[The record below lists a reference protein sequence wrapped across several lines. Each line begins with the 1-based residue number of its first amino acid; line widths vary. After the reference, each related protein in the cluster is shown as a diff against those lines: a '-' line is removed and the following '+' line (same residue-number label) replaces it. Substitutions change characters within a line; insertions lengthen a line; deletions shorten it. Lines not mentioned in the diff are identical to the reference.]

1 MENFAEFLSARRQQL
16 GKSQSDFARALN
28 YSVQAVAKY
37 EKGRSEMNV
46 ASLIAAARFLE
57 VDVDSLCAQKAEKNN
72 DWADKQDFDAALFA
86 SNLSAIRN
94 KAKLTPEEAA
104 KRIGVSPRSIINY
117 EKGRS
122 APSLSVFLALS
133 ECYNVKPST
142 FFFTPVALE
151 VSAKAPAK
159 RAPIHFLPLWIAIAS
174 LAVVGT
180 GVGIPLY
187 LSKKNAATNSS
198 FSSEPDPN
206 PASSQASSAA
216 SSSAD
221 SSTSS
226 SEASSS
232 SSSTSSSSATS
243 SSSSSSTTGKVVTAT
258 IDQGADGLMGGS
270 THAVHFFENG
280 IEVTDQNYYLAY
292 SYTLS
297 DSNGSDYAQRAN
309 DFYLDYRLVSN
320 EAPLKIAQYK
330 RDSDNVFRSYVV
342 AYLDPISIKPLVIAD
357 YGAECVVAQNLTD
370 YYEKDLALWE
380 SKQST
385 TSAESLTVKNE
396 GKDAGYLTAEG
407 NLNVQ
412 KSDATAMAWLAR
424 YDKACLDSLYAN
436 DMVYNKKANVQLA
449 KNFYS
454 YCYSNA

>member
-1 MENFAEFLSARRQQL
+1 MGNFAEFLSARRQQL